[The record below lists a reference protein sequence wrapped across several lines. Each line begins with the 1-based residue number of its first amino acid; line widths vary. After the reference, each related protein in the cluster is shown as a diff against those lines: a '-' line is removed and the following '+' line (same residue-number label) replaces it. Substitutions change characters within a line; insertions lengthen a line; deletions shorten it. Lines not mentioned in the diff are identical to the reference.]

1 MSARV
6 ALWQGALAR
15 QPGLVGELKSVAG
28 ARSVDDGEGESSEA
42 MEPEAVVV
50 DPSDTDRVDDH
61 FDDESSDD
69 DPFFADFD
77 PEFENAEKPSSAGA
91 GRTDSSAE
99 RDVDGKSI
107 PVVEHNF
114 EEQADLW
121 LTRSHTGLEHALL
134 SLGLTRHVLPTK
146 RPVLVFGSRREGLRE
161 PEYHRVTV
169 CAERWPPRLRSTSRL
184 ASTDAAEMLASSESE
199 RDTLTGP
206 GFSGDTVAVEI
217 PNPLVSVDRWIVI
230 WPDLHELPTRAS
242 AESAERPSQWRHVHV
257 RRVVWWVDREQIGP
271 RDTRH
276 WLSQYWSEVPVRVA
290 LFGATSFVRDD
301 RDNPQSNVLPRVRR
315 ALDKFESLRPSP
327 WVVAGP

>member
-91 GRTDSSAE
+91 GRIDSSAE
-99 RDVDGKSI
+99 RDVDGESI

-134 SLGLTRHVLPTK
+134 SLGLTRDVLPTK
-146 RPVLVFGSRREGLRE
+146 RPVLVFGSRREELRD
-161 PEYHRVTV
+161 PEYHGVEV
-169 CAERWPPRLRSTSRL
+169 CSERWPNSMRSTSRL
-184 ASTDAAEMLASSESE
+184 AATDAAKIMASSETVMHSM
-199 RDTLTGP
+199 TGA
-206 GFSGDTVAVEI
+206 GFSGVTVAVEV
-217 PNPLVSVDRWIVI
+217 PNPLVPEDRWIVI
-230 WPDLHELPTRAS
+230 WPTLAELPTR
-242 AESAERPSQWRHVHV
+242 ESEELLPQWRHV
-257 RRVVWWVDREQIGP
+257 RRVVWWVNQDQIGT
-271 RDTRH
+271 RDTLD
-276 WLSQYWSEVPVRVA
+276 WLSCYWPEVPVRVA
-290 LFGATSFVRDD
+290 LFGATFFVHAE
-301 RDNPQSNVLPRVRR
+301 RDNAQSRVLPRVRR
-315 ALDKFESLRPSP
+315 ALSKFESLRSSP